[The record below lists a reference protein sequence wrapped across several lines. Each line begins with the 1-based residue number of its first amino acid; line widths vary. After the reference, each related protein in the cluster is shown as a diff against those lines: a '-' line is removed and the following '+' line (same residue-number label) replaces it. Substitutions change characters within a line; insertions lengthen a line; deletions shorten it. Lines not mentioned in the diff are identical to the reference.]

1 MPSPVRTYR
10 TAMTA
15 RSSPPTARCHS
26 STIATTNATTGAAT
40 PIMFPTFCAVE
51 MRAGLSAMAVNC
63 NHLVVGTSVLPR
75 ERRCV
80 NGAQIAR
87 DLLVADHRLLAEG
100 RHLPV

>member
-1 MPSPVRTYR
+1 
-10 TAMTA
+10 MTA

-26 STIATTNATTGAAT
+26 STNATTGAAT

-80 NGAQIAR
+80 NGAEIAG

-100 RHLPV
+100 RHLPVSRIVGALCLLHI